1 MFVVLSHHVWWL
13 PVTAVLVIYH
23 FGHTIYREV
32 QQNLTHF
39 LSLSLSLSLS
49 HTHTHTHTH
58 TKGLLT
64 GDFKSIDNLFLEMV
78 RMLAARNCE
87 VSGAVNYDGQSL
99 TL

>member
-39 LSLSLSLSLS
+39 LSLSLS
-49 HTHTHTHTH
+49 HTHTH